1 MAINFPN
8 NPSNGNT
15 YAYNSIIWSWNGAA
29 WDRQTTAGGGSGATG
44 ATGSNGTN
52 GITGATGATGATGTN
67 GTNGAT
73 GATGSNGTN
82 GATGATG
89 PVGDYVVSFNGNT
102 GALQGVSSF
111 NGVTGAITFFNY
123 VASFNGR
130 TGAVQ
135 GVSAAV
141 AGTGISVSGATG
153 SVTITNTGVQS
164 FNGLTGA
171 LQGVSAAVAGT
182 GISVSGATG
191 SVTITNTGVQ
201 SFNGITGAVAGIT
214 AGGAN
219 TFTALNTF
227 SAGIS
232 ASGAT
237 FSGNIRLQNAEY
249 IQNTTNGRID
259 FIPGPSS
266 GTTYGL
272 YMDFTNWSGGANGVQ
287 FGTINSSTNVLDG
300 GAGILYASPLVLA
313 NAKQFS
319 FGSSQRY
326 SFAQNSSTNSTLQL
340 GVPAGVA
347 SESAALSIIDYAW
360 FGNGNRIPA
369 TAHTNPNLYLYRAG
383 AASANDFIRIEHD
396 GTYGNIVSGGTSGI
410 LMRPGSGVLGISGGI
425 SLSAGITF
433 TDGTYQTS
441 KTPDFLLFSMGI
453 I

>member
-130 TGAVQ
+130 TGAV
-135 GVSAAV
+135 
-141 AGTGISVSGATG
+141 
-153 SVTITNTGVQS
+153 
-164 FNGLTGA
+164 
-171 LQGVSAAVAGT
+171 QGVSAAVAGT